1 MCGYRFVVRP
11 RSTTTTIGYVAV
23 ACLALFGCADRSDG
37 SAAGTATR
45 GVPATHATAPVVIG
59 TVPPAA
65 AETVV
70 PRVLLVGDSTLKA
83 VLNYDTFDAL
93 AGFDYVF
100 DAESCRT
107 LGVRSCGRAP
117 VPTNTVETIRAA
129 AGPFD
134 VVVVM
139 AGYDEWWTSF
149 PESFDEVVTAAR
161 EAGARHIVWLTYR
174 EGVGYVAPDGST
186 ANEAFVRNNR
196 TVRERLATGEYPD
209 VVLADWAA
217 YTAAV
222 PDWLEQD
229 GIHLSP
235 TGAWGVADYVSR
247 VIAHVL
253 ATPCPMPWEVGGVAD
268 VPCPDPDTHAPPSA
282 VRSLYRPT

>member
-1 MCGYRFVVRP
+1 M
-11 RSTTTTIGYVAV
+11 
-23 ACLALFGCADRSDG
+23 
-37 SAAGTATR
+37 
-45 GVPATHATAPVVIG
+45 
-59 TVPPAA
+59 
-65 AETVV
+65 
-70 PRVLLVGDSTLKA
+70 
-83 VLNYDTFDAL
+83 
-93 AGFDYVF
+93 
-100 DAESCRT
+100 
-107 LGVRSCGRAP
+107 
-117 VPTNTVETIRAA
+117 PTNTVETIRAA

-149 PESFDEVVTAAR
+149 PESFDEVVVAAR

-209 VVLADWAA
+209 VVLADWAT
-217 YTAAV
+217 YTTAV
-222 PDWLEQD
+222 LDWLEQD

-247 VIAHVL
+247 TVAHVL
-253 ATPCPMPWEVGGVAD
+253 AMPCPMPWEFGGVAD
-268 VPCPDPDTHAPPSA
+268 DPCPDPDTHAAPSA
-282 VRSLYRPT
+282 VRSLYRPS